1 MTGKNFLKQQLQ
13 TGKVDMPSL
22 SGALKESGA
31 VSIELTTFP
40 KHPEETNGSPSE
52 ETETGRKKEGNADKG
67 IVSIV
72 VEPEKQS
79 MTRKNEMKQQL
90 QTGNVNMSLE
100 SGALKKSGAVRIV
113 HASIHER
120 PRKTRGSLT
129 KEKKNVKKRE
139 RIADKVAFD
148 KGEEPKKNRV
158 PQDNLQQEIR
168 EMTSKN
174 PLKQQLHTGNVNS
187 PSMSGALKKSG
198 AVRIVH
204 ASVHEPPK
212 KTRGSLTKEKERVK
226 KRERIADKV
235 AFDKGEEPKKNRVP
249 QDNLQQEIREMT
261 SKNPLKQQLHTGN
274 VNSPSMSGA
283 LKKSGAV
290 RIVHASVHEPPK
302 KTRGSLTKE
311 KKRVEKR
318 ERIADKVAFD
328 KGEFEEPEKN
338 RLPQDNV
345 QQEMR
350 EMKSK
355 NPLKQQLQTGNVNN
369 PSVSGALK
377 KSGAVDFVLVTI
389 HEQPEEACGS
399 PSEERG
405 SGEMKQGDVSQAA
418 TNTPGEEVEETRL

>member
-31 VSIELTTFP
+31 VSIELTTSP

-67 IVSIV
+67 IASIV

-120 PRKTRGSLT
+120 PRKIRGSLT
-129 KEKKNVKKRE
+129 KEKKTVQRRE

-168 EMTSKN
+168 EMK
-174 PLKQQLHTGNVNS
+174 
-187 PSMSGALKKSG
+187 
-198 AVRIVH
+198 
-204 ASVHEPPK
+204 
-212 KTRGSLTKEKERVK
+212 
-226 KRERIADKV
+226 
-235 AFDKGEEPKKNRVP
+235 
-249 QDNLQQEIREMT
+249 

-311 KKRVEKR
+311 KKRVKKR

-328 KGEFEEPEKN
+328 KGEEPEKN

-355 NPLKQQLQTGNVNN
+355 NPLKRQLQTGDVNN

-399 PSEERG
+399 HSEERG
-405 SGEMKQGDVSQAA
+405 SGEMKLGDVSQAA

>member
-113 HASIHER
+113 HDSIHER

-129 KEKKNVKKRE
+129 KEKKTVQRRE

-168 EMTSKN
+168 EMKSKN
-174 PLKQQLHTGNVNS
+174 PLKQQLNPGNVNS

-198 AVRIVH
+198 AVRIVY

-212 KTRGSLTKEKERVK
+212 NTRGSLTKEKKSVE
-226 KRERIADKV
+226 KRKRIADKV
-235 AFDKGEEPKKNRVP
+235 AFDKGEEP
-249 QDNLQQEIREMT
+249 
-261 SKNPLKQQLHTGN
+261 
-274 VNSPSMSGA
+274 
-283 LKKSGAV
+283 
-290 RIVHASVHEPPK
+290 
-302 KTRGSLTKE
+302 
-311 KKRVEKR
+311 
-318 ERIADKVAFD
+318 
-328 KGEFEEPEKN
+328 EKN
-338 RLPQDNV
+338 RLPRDNV
-345 QQEMR
+345 QKEMR

-355 NPLKQQLQTGNVNN
+355 ILLKQQLQTGNVNN
-369 PSVSGALK
+369 PLVSGALK
-377 KSGAVDFVLVTI
+377 KSGAVDFVFVTV

-418 TNTPGEEVEETRL
+418 TNTPGEGVEETRL

>member
-40 KHPEETNGSPSE
+40 KQTEETNGSPSE
-52 ETETGRKKEGNADKG
+52 ETKTGRKKEENADKR
-67 IVSIV
+67 IVSIL

-100 SGALKKSGAVRIV
+100 SGALQKSGAVRIV

-120 PRKTRGSLT
+120 PRKTRASLT
-129 KEKKNVKKRE
+129 KEKK
-139 RIADKVAFD
+139 
-148 KGEEPKKNRV
+148 
-158 PQDNLQQEIR
+158 
-168 EMTSKN
+168 S
-174 PLKQQLHTGNVNS
+174 
-187 PSMSGALKKSG
+187 
-198 AVRIVH
+198 
-204 ASVHEPPK
+204 
-212 KTRGSLTKEKERVK
+212 
-226 KRERIADKV
+226 
-235 AFDKGEEPKKNRVP
+235 
-249 QDNLQQEIREMT
+249 
-261 SKNPLKQQLHTGN
+261 
-274 VNSPSMSGA
+274 
-283 LKKSGAV
+283 
-290 RIVHASVHEPPK
+290 
-302 KTRGSLTKE
+302 
-311 KKRVEKR
+311 VEKR

-328 KGEFEEPEKN
+328 KGEEPEKN

-355 NPLKQQLQTGNVNN
+355 NSLKQQLQTGNVSN

-399 PSEERG
+399 PSEERS
-405 SGEMKQGDVSQAA
+405 SGEMKQGDNYQAKQGDVSQAA
-418 TNTPGEEVEETRL
+418 TNTPGEEVEETHL

>member
-31 VSIELTTFP
+31 VSIELTTFS

-79 MTRKNEMKQQL
+79 LTRKNEMKQQL
-90 QTGNVNMSLE
+90 QTGNVNMALE

-113 HASIHER
+113 YASIHER

-129 KEKKNVKKRE
+129 KEKKTIQRRE

-148 KGEEPKKNRV
+148 KGEKPKKNRV

-174 PLKQQLHTGNVNS
+174 PLKQQLHTGNVNRS
-187 PSMSGALKKSG
+187 PMSGVLKKSG

-212 KTRGSLTKEKERVK
+212 KTRGSLSEEKE
-226 KRERIADKV
+226 
-235 AFDKGEEPKKNRVP
+235 
-249 QDNLQQEIREMT
+249 
-261 SKNPLKQQLHTGN
+261 
-274 VNSPSMSGA
+274 
-283 LKKSGAV
+283 
-290 RIVHASVHEPPK
+290 
-302 KTRGSLTKE
+302 
-311 KKRVEKR
+311 RVEKR

-328 KGEFEEPEKN
+328 KGEEPEKN
-338 RLPQDNV
+338 HLPQDNV

-355 NPLKQQLQTGNVNN
+355 NPLKQQLQTGNVNT

-389 HEQPEEACGS
+389 HEQPEEGCGS
-399 PSEERG
+399 HSEERG

-418 TNTPGEEVEETRL
+418 TNTPGEEVEESRL

>member
-40 KHPEETNGSPSE
+40 KHPEVTNGSPSE

-67 IVSIV
+67 TVSIV
-72 VEPEKQS
+72 VQPEKQS

-129 KEKKNVKKRE
+129 KEKKTVQRRE
-139 RIADKVAFD
+139 RMADKVEFD

-168 EMTSKN
+168 EMKSKN
-174 PLKQQLHTGNVNS
+174 PLKQQLHPGNVNS
-187 PSMSGALKKSG
+187 PSMSGALKKRG
-198 AVRIVH
+198 AVRIVD

-212 KTRGSLTKEKERVK
+212 NTRGSLTKEKKRVK

-235 AFDKGEEPKKNRVP
+235 AFDKGEEP
-249 QDNLQQEIREMT
+249 
-261 SKNPLKQQLHTGN
+261 
-274 VNSPSMSGA
+274 
-283 LKKSGAV
+283 
-290 RIVHASVHEPPK
+290 
-302 KTRGSLTKE
+302 
-311 KKRVEKR
+311 
-318 ERIADKVAFD
+318 
-328 KGEFEEPEKN
+328 EKN
-338 RLPQDNV
+338 RLIQDNV

-355 NPLKQQLQTGNVNN
+355 NPLKQQLQTGNVSN

-377 KSGAVDFVLVTI
+377 KSGAVDFVLVTV

-399 PSEERG
+399 PSEERD

-418 TNTPGEEVEETRL
+418 TNTPGEGVEETRL

>member
-31 VSIELTTFP
+31 VSFELTTFP

-120 PRKTRGSLT
+120 PRKTRVSLT
-129 KEKKNVKKRE
+129 KEKKTFQKRE
-139 RIADKVAFD
+139 RIADKV
-148 KGEEPKKNRV
+148 P
-158 PQDNLQQEIR
+158 
-168 EMTSKN
+168 
-174 PLKQQLHTGNVNS
+174 
-187 PSMSGALKKSG
+187 
-198 AVRIVH
+198 
-204 ASVHEPPK
+204 
-212 KTRGSLTKEKERVK
+212 
-226 KRERIADKV
+226 
-235 AFDKGEEPKKNRVP
+235 FDKGEEPKKNRVP

-318 ERIADKVAFD
+318 ERIADKVAID

-338 RLPQDNV
+338 RLPQDNG
-345 QQEMR
+345 QQEMHMI

-355 NPLKQQLQTGNVNN
+355 NPLKQQLQTGNVSN

-405 SGEMKQGDVSQAA
+405 TGEMKQGDVSQAA
-418 TNTPGEEVEETRL
+418 TNTPVEEVEETRL

>member
-72 VEPEKQS
+72 EPEKQS

-113 HASIHER
+113 H
-120 PRKTRGSLT
+120 
-129 KEKKNVKKRE
+129 V
-139 RIADKVAFD
+139 
-148 KGEEPKKNRV
+148 
-158 PQDNLQQEIR
+158 
-168 EMTSKN
+168 
-174 PLKQQLHTGNVNS
+174 
-187 PSMSGALKKSG
+187 
-198 AVRIVH
+198 
-204 ASVHEPPK
+204 
-212 KTRGSLTKEKERVK
+212 
-226 KRERIADKV
+226 
-235 AFDKGEEPKKNRVP
+235 
-249 QDNLQQEIREMT
+249 
-261 SKNPLKQQLHTGN
+261 
-274 VNSPSMSGA
+274 
-283 LKKSGAV
+283 
-290 RIVHASVHEPPK
+290 SVHEPPK

-405 SGEMKQGDVSQAA
+405 SVEMKQGDVSQAS

>member
-1 MTGKNFLKQQLQ
+1 MFIYRFFKEWRKNPQWSFSCCLALLLPLNDLQQEVLGMTGKNFLKQQLQ

-40 KHPEETNGSPSE
+40 KQTEETNGSPSE
-52 ETETGRKKEGNADKG
+52 ETKTDRKKEENADKG
-67 IVSIV
+67 IVSIL

-100 SGALKKSGAVRIV
+100 SGALQKSGAVRIV

-120 PRKTRGSLT
+120 PRKTRASLT
-129 KEKKNVKKRE
+129 TEKKTVQRRE

-148 KGEEPKKNRV
+148 KGEEPKKNRL

-174 PLKQQLHTGNVNS
+174 PLKQQLRTGNVNN
-187 PSMSGALKKSG
+187 PSVSGALKKSG
-198 AVRIVH
+198 TVKIVH
-204 ASVHEPPK
+204 ASVHKPPE
-212 KTRGSLTKEKERVK
+212 KTK
-226 KRERIADKV
+226 
-235 AFDKGEEPKKNRVP
+235 
-249 QDNLQQEIREMT
+249 
-261 SKNPLKQQLHTGN
+261 
-274 VNSPSMSGA
+274 
-283 LKKSGAV
+283 
-290 RIVHASVHEPPK
+290 
-302 KTRGSLTKE
+302 GSLTKE
-311 KKRVEKR
+311 KKSVEKR

-328 KGEFEEPEKN
+328 KGEEPEKN

-355 NPLKQQLQTGNVNN
+355 NSLKQQLQTGNVNN

-399 PSEERG
+399 PSEERS
-405 SGEMKQGDVSQAA
+405 SGEMKQRDDYQAKQGDVSQAA
-418 TNTPGEEVEETRL
+418 TNTPGEEVEETHL

>member
-31 VSIELTTFP
+31 VSIELSTFP

-52 ETETGRKKEGNADKG
+52 ETETGRNKEGNADKG

-100 SGALKKSGAVRIV
+100 SGALKKSGAVRIA
-113 HASIHER
+113 HASIHQR

-129 KEKKNVKKRE
+129 KEKKNVE
-139 RIADKVAFD
+139 
-148 KGEEPKKNRV
+148 
-158 PQDNLQQEIR
+158 
-168 EMTSKN
+168 
-174 PLKQQLHTGNVNS
+174 
-187 PSMSGALKKSG
+187 
-198 AVRIVH
+198 
-204 ASVHEPPK
+204 
-212 KTRGSLTKEKERVK
+212 

-318 ERIADKVAFD
+318 ERIADKEAFD
-328 KGEFEEPEKN
+328 KGELEEPEKN

-369 PSVSGALK
+369 ASVSGALK

-399 PSEERG
+399 PSEERS

-418 TNTPGEEVEETRL
+418 TNIPGEEVEETRL

>member
-100 SGALKKSGAVRIV
+100 FGALKKSGAVRIV

-120 PRKTRGSLT
+120 PRKTRASLT
-129 KEKKNVKKRE
+129 KEKKTVQRRE
-139 RIADKVAFD
+139 RTADKVAFG

-168 EMTSKN
+168 EMKSKN
-174 PLKQQLHTGNVNS
+174 PLKQQLHPGNVNS

-212 KTRGSLTKEKERVK
+212 KTRGSL
-226 KRERIADKV
+226 A
-235 AFDKGEEPKKNRVP
+235 
-249 QDNLQQEIREMT
+249 
-261 SKNPLKQQLHTGN
+261 
-274 VNSPSMSGA
+274 
-283 LKKSGAV
+283 
-290 RIVHASVHEPPK
+290 
-302 KTRGSLTKE
+302 KE

-328 KGEFEEPEKN
+328 KGEEPEKN

-369 PSVSGALK
+369 PSVSVALK
-377 KSGAVDFVLVTI
+377 KSEAVDFVLVTI

-405 SGEMKQGDVSQAA
+405 SGKMKQGDVSQAS
-418 TNTPGEEVEETRL
+418 TNIPGEEVEETRL